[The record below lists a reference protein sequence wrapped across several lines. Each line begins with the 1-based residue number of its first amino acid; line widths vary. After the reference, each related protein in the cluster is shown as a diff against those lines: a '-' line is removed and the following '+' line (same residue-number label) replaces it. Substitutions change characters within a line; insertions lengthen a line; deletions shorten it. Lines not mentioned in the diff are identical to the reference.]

1 MTLAELL
8 TPERVIAELQSGEN
22 LPAIEEMVARL
33 IEVEALPESQKEP
46 ALEALRAREEQ
57 RSTGIGGGIAIPH
70 AFLPDLEKV
79 VAIFARSKL
88 GVDFCALDRAP
99 VHFIVLFIV
108 PTSQYTLH
116 LKTLAAIAKILNSAD
131 TRKRLAEANNENEM
145 IEVLSQRPAAG

>member
-22 LPAIEEMVARL
+22 LPAIEEMVTRL
-33 IEVEALPESQKEP
+33 VEVEALPESQKEP
-46 ALEALRAREEQ
+46 ALEALRIREDQ

-70 AFLPDLEKV
+70 AFLPDLEEV
-79 VAIFARSKL
+79 VAIFARSKP

-108 PTSQYTLH
+108 PESQYTLH

-131 TRKRLAEANNENEM
+131 TRKRLAEANNENEI
-145 IEVLSQRPAAG
+145 IEVLSQRAAAV

>member
-33 IEVEALPESQKEP
+33 VEVEALLESQKEP
-46 ALEALRAREEQ
+46 ALEALRAREDQ

-108 PTSQYTLH
+108 PESQYTLH

-145 IEVLSQRPAAG
+145 IEVLSQRAAAV

>member
-33 IEVEALPESQKEP
+33 VEVEALPESQKEL
-46 ALEALRAREEQ
+46 ALEALRAREDQ

-79 VAIFARSKL
+79 VAIFARSKP

-108 PTSQYTLH
+108 PESQYTLH

-145 IEVLSQRPAAG
+145 IEVLSQRAAAV

>member
-33 IEVEALPESQKEP
+33 VEVEALPESQKEP
-46 ALEALRAREEQ
+46 ALEALRAREDQ

-79 VAIFARSKL
+79 IAIFARSKP

-108 PTSQYTLH
+108 PESQYTLH

-145 IEVLSQRPAAG
+145 IEVLSQRAAAV

>member
-33 IEVEALPESQKEP
+33 VEVEALPESQKEP
-46 ALEALRAREEQ
+46 ALEALRAREDQ

-79 VAIFARSKL
+79 VAIFARSKP

-108 PTSQYTLH
+108 PESQYTLH
-116 LKTLAAIAKILNSAD
+116 LKTLAAIAKILKTDVSCYHED
-131 TRKRLAEANNENEM
+131 
-145 IEVLSQRPAAG
+145 S

>member
-8 TPERVIAELQSGEN
+8 TPECVIAELQSGEH
-22 LPAIEEMVARL
+22 LPAIEEMVEHL
-33 IEVEALPESQKEP
+33 VEVEALPESQKEP
-46 ALEALRAREEQ
+46 ALEALRAREDQ

-70 AFLPDLEKV
+70 AFLPDLEEV
-79 VAIFARSKL
+79 VAIFARSKP

-108 PTSQYTLH
+108 PESQYTLH

-131 TRKRLAEANNENEM
+131 TRKRLADANNENEI
-145 IEVLSQRPAAG
+145 IEILSQRAAAV

>member
-22 LPAIEEMVARL
+22 LPAIEELGARL
-33 IEVEALPESQKEP
+33 VEVEALPESQKEP
-46 ALEALRAREEQ
+46 ALEALRAREDQ

-79 VAIFARSKL
+79 VAIFARSKP

-108 PTSQYTLH
+108 PESQYALH

-145 IEVLSQRPAAG
+145 IEVLSQRAAAV

>member
-33 IEVEALPESQKEP
+33 VEVEALPESQKEP
-46 ALEALRAREEQ
+46 ALEALRAREDQ

-79 VAIFARSKL
+79 VAIFARSKP

-108 PTSQYTLH
+108 PESQYTLH

-145 IEVLSQRPAAG
+145 IEVLSQRAAAV

>member
-8 TPERVIAELQSGEN
+8 TPDRVIAEMQSEEH
-22 LPAIEEMVARL
+22 LPAIDEL
-33 IEVEALPESQKEP
+33 VEHLASSGALPESQKIP
-46 ALEALRAREEQ
+46 ALEALKKREDQ

-70 AFLPDLEKV
+70 CFLPDLEEV
-79 VAIFARSKL
+79 VAIFARSTP

-108 PTSQYTLH
+108 PESQYTLH

-131 TRKRLAEANNENEM
+131 TRNRLAQAENSLEI
-145 IEVLSQRPAAG
+145 IEILSQRSAAV

>member
-145 IEVLSQRPAAG
+145 IEVLSQRAAAV

>member
-22 LPAIEEMVARL
+22 LPAIEEMVTRL
-33 IEVEALPESQKEP
+33 VEVEALPESQKEP
-46 ALEALRAREEQ
+46 ALEALRIREDQ

-70 AFLPDLEKV
+70 AFLPDLEEV
-79 VAIFARSKL
+79 VAIFARSKP

-108 PTSQYTLH
+108 PESQYTLH
-116 LKTLAAIAKILNSAD
+116 LKTLAAIAKILNSTD
-131 TRKRLAEANNENEM
+131 TRKRLAEANNENEI
-145 IEVLSQRPAAG
+145 IEVLSQRAAAV